1 MQRAHIPPS
10 LIAIMEKDPL
20 EDKRAV
26 AQAKKEEEE
35 RIAAQEKL
43 YQVKIGF

>member
-1 MQRAHIPPS
+1 
-10 LIAIMEKDPL
+10 MEKDPL

-43 YQVKIGF
+43 YQVSCYTACYTV